1 MRLLMRMKFAGLLLL
16 VVSMRGAMAQGT
28 VPTFTHDAAGK
39 TYTLVGTDPAK
50 GATTTIQT
58 VLVPVTLE
66 FEAKKAA
73 GKAFAM
79 DAKADVP
86 RVLRSPVFAKFC
98 VRRGRNDAVWRCVAA
113 VDPSQS

>member
-1 MRLLMRMKFAGLLLL
+1 MRMKLVGLLLL

-28 VPTFTHDAAGK
+28 VPTFTHAAAGK
-39 TYTLVGTDPAK
+39 TYTLVGGDPAK
-50 GATTTIQT
+50 GGTTTVPT

-66 FEAKKAA
+66 FEAKKTAA

-86 RVLRSPVFAKFC
+86 RVLRSPVFAKFAFASGGSTQ
-98 VRRGRNDAVWRCVAA
+98 RRNGTARS
-113 VDPSQS
+113 PT